1 MRFKDLVDVID
12 SIEPIVFSEY
22 NMSQPEREI
31 RIADAV
37 AIMKFNAEIAEV
49 IEEIEA
55 KEFSARLIGRCNTNL
70 LL

>member
-1 MRFKDLVDVID
+1 MRFKDLVGVLD

-22 NMSQPEREI
+22 NMPQPEMEI

-37 AIMKFNAEIAEV
+37 TVMKFNSEIAEA

-55 KEFSARLIGRCNTNL
+55 KEFAARLIGRCNTKL